1 MLKFTC
7 LLIVALMLQV
17 SQALDEN
24 NEEEQLAAARQ
35 QSDEYFA
42 NAFGYTSN
50 PWDSAYYQPSAP
62 GNDNTIMSFDL
73 CKYLSVLKVPL
84 QDVTLPLWS
93 SCL

>member
-1 MLKFTC
+1 MLKITC
-7 LLIVALMLQV
+7 LLFIAALMLQV
-17 SQALDEN
+17 SRAWAYEGN

-62 GNDNTIMSFDL
+62 GINLIIEIPFYV
-73 CKYLSVLKVPL
+73 CKF
-84 QDVTLPLWS
+84 
-93 SCL
+93 

>member
-7 LLIVALMLQV
+7 FLIVTLMLQV
-17 SQALDEN
+17 SQAWDDGN

-62 GNDNTIMSFDL
+62 GNDNTIMSL
-73 CKYLSVLKVPL
+73 
-84 QDVTLPLWS
+84 
-93 SCL
+93 